1 MMEENRYSYFGP
13 HVDTYKLH
21 SVHAVFLNVQIVDLD
36 RSGLDWF
43 MLKNMNLLTITL
55 RPIINSHRLVRLGIQ
70 AMTLCRLMQR
80 YCRD

>member
-13 HVDTYKLH
+13 HVDTCKLH

-36 RSGLDWF
+36 RSWLDWF
-43 MLKNMNLLTITL
+43 MLKNMNLLTITV

-70 AMTLCRLMQR
+70 AMTLCNLMQR